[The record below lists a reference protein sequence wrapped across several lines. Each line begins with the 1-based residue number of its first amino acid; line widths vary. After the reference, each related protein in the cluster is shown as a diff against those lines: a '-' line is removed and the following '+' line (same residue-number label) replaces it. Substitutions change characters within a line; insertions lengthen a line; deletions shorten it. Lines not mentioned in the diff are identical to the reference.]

1 MTQVGARE
9 LRHKLSEYLAR
20 VDAGECF
27 EVTLHG
33 RPVGQLG
40 PLDAAEG
47 VIARLIREGKATP
60 PLNPDTTNLPKPVTS
75 TTGRSATEAL
85 LEERR
90 SDPR

>member
-20 VDAGECF
+20 VDAGERF
-27 EVTLHG
+27 EVTVSG
-33 RPVGQLG
+33 RPVAQLT
-40 PLDAAEG
+40 PLDHAP
-47 VIARLIREGKATP
+47 VTIARLIELGKATRP
-60 PLNPDTTNLPKPVTS
+60 INPDTSSWPKRYPL
-75 TTGRSATEAL
+75 TTGLSATEAL